1 LGYGPKQHVH
11 VPYRSSSLTRVLM
24 ECFVKV
30 RHEQLAL
37 GGALSESMRTNISLA
52 LSTNQIPETGSCRTG

>member
-1 LGYGPKQHVH
+1 MPYAYLWMVWAGQREAELGYGPKQHVH

-30 RHEQLAL
+30 
-37 GGALSESMRTNISLA
+37 
-52 LSTNQIPETGSCRTG
+52 